1 MNEMESKYFRL
12 LNKLVETKM
21 QTKAEASA
29 AVDFKDLRVDL
40 KNIIEVELKKP
51 NEKVIA
57 ECDTCKG
64 KV

>member
-1 MNEMESKYFRL
+1 ML
-12 LNKLVETKM
+12 QKLVETKM
-21 QTKAEASA
+21 RAEAEA
-29 AVDFKDLRVDL
+29 KEAMDFKDLRVDL

-51 NEKVIA
+51 NEKVKQLEQVIA